1 MLGYTIENNEVH
13 QSLFLFLVYKKK
25 LYFFINDSMKNFKI
39 EDWIYVDDIIYK
51 DFLLMVGFNNK
62 KDLPKNMLRIHGWI
76 KKIIDFW
83 Q

>member
-1 MLGYTIENNEVH
+1 
-13 QSLFLFLVYKKK
+13 
-25 LYFFINDSMKNFKI
+25 MKNFKI